1 MQSSF
6 VGEKKKFSQDLKHS
20 HHRVVRTSSSSRAV
34 TQYSLRLLLARRKFG
49 KSSSRCET
57 TNKRFR
63 VRAKIEEETFTCQRF
78 CIYYINVNDSKKKH
92 RKSEQKTTK
101 NSFICAFK
109 NTSNFHTKK
118 KRTSDAIILSTTHTQ
133 RQQQQQQEREE
144 RRLYNNNRIII
155 IK

>member
-57 TNKRFR
+57 TSKRFR

-78 CIYYINVNDSKKKH
+78 CIYNKCKQLEKKTSEKRTKNNQKIPSSVHLKKH
-92 RKSEQKTTK
+92 KHFSHKKEENERRNYFINNTHTKTT
-101 NSFICAFK
+101 
-109 NTSNFHTKK
+109 TTTT
-118 KRTSDAIILSTTHTQ
+118 RTRRATT
-133 RQQQQQQEREE
+133 
-144 RRLYNNNRIII
+144 L
-155 IK
+155 

>member
-57 TNKRFR
+57 TSKRFR
-63 VRAKIEEETFTCQRF
+63 VRAKIEEETFTCQR
-78 CIYYINVNDSKKKH
+78 CVYIINVNNSKKKH

-101 NSFICAFK
+101 KFLHLCSKK
-109 NTSNFHTKK
+109 NTSTFHTKK

-144 RRLYNNNRIII
+144 RRLYNSRIII
-155 IK
+155 K